1 MIYMCE
7 RCEIEYGE
15 PQPDCDNDYCGRDY
29 SEVKDKLKN
38 SKGGI

>member
-15 PQPDCDNDYCGRDY
+15 PQSNCENEHCGRDY
-29 SEVKDKLKN
+29 SEVKEWV
-38 SKGGI
+38 